1 MTDGRDALMTGRSS
15 DGKPVRRPLS
25 PHLLIY
31 RWQITSMMSIFHRA
45 TGLALGVGTLLLVW
59 WLIAAATSDDAY
71 AIVAGVVHSPVGFLL
86 MFGWTGSLW
95 YHFCNGIRHLAWD
108 FGYGFELPQV
118 HASGYAALAAAGVL
132 TVLTWIVVLATV

>member
-1 MTDGRDALMTGRSS
+1 MTDGREALMTGRSS

-31 RWQITSMMSIFHRA
+31 RPQLTSMLSIFHRA

-71 AIVAGVVHSPVGFLL
+71 AIVAGVIRSPIGYLV

-95 YHFCNGIRHLAWD
+95 YHFCNGIRHIAWD
-108 FGYGFELPQV
+108 FGYGFELPQLR
-118 HASGYAALAAAGVL
+118 ASGYVMLAATLVL
-132 TVLTWIVVLATV
+132 TVLTWVIGLAAL